1 MSSNLPTVQDAQK
14 FGQLLRSS
22 RLQSQ
27 IKAALPKNVSLD
39 RFTTTTQI
47 AINHNLDLLKADQQ
61 SLFNAIVKCA
71 ADGLLPDGNDAVLNI
86 YKTNTGT
93 KEKPVWTPKVQYQR
107 MVGGIIKQ
115 FTKAGINAYAVSVY
129 QADKFKLWNDNDG
142 QHVEHMPVTFGER
155 GPMVGVLAVAKLQ
168 NELSV
173 IETMN
178 IDDVERARAS
188 SKSGESGPWKTWY
201 DRMAQKSV
209 LHRLRRRVAI
219 VDDEAAAELNRI
231 DDEFEDLDV
240 DTETGEIRNVTPAS
254 TVGKENQDAEEKPQ
268 KGRPKALQNVVDS
281 EDTGSG
287 DGPNES
293 DVV

>member
-1 MSSNLPTVQDAQK
+1 MSSNLPTVQEAQK
-14 FGQLLRSS
+14 FGQLLRSG
-22 RLQSQ
+22 RLQAQ
-27 IKAALPKNVSLD
+27 IQAALPKNVSLD

-47 AINHNLDLLKADQQ
+47 AINHNLELLKADQQ

-71 ADGLLPDGNDAVLNI
+71 ADGLMPDGNDAVLNI
-86 YKTNTGT
+86 YNTNTGT
-93 KEKPVWTPKVQYQR
+93 KDKPVWTKKVQYQR

-129 QADKFKLWNDNDG
+129 ANDKFKLWNDNDG
-142 QHVEHMPVTFGER
+142 QHVEHTPITFGDR
-155 GPMVGVLAVAKLQ
+155 GDMVGVLAVAKLQ
-168 NELSV
+168 NGLSV

-178 IDDVERARAS
+178 IDDVDRARAS
-188 SKSGESGPWKTWY
+188 SKSGDSGPWKTWY

-219 VDDEAAAELNRI
+219 INDEAAAELNRI

-240 DTETGEIRNVTPAS
+240 DTETGEIKNVSPTAKAS
-254 TVGKENQDAEEKPQ
+254 DKDTSEEKPN
-268 KGRPKALQNVVDS
+268 KGRPRALQNIVDS
-281 EDTGSG
+281 EDTGNG
-287 DGPNES
+287 NEPGEN